1 MEARIIM
8 QDWGPEL
15 AVLLGAVEGLTEFL
29 PVSSTG
35 HLIVVGHFVGFTGAT
50 AIAVEIAIQL
60 GAILAII
67 AYERRKIGRL
77 LHGAIRD
84 QQALRTWLE
93 NRRHTC
99 SSFQWKPLIRHSMQ
113 EHRQFWFLI
122 GLAVAF
128 LPAAF
133 VGLLLHE
140 WIEDYLFS
148 PQTVAAAL
156 IGGGLVILAVESLNL
171 RTAAHELEHVKVST
185 AFRIGLA
192 QCAALIPGV
201 SRSGATIIGGL
212 LSGLDRKVATEYS
225 FFLALP
231 TMIAATFY
239 KLFESRHLLTFDDI
253 TALGLGLLVS
263 FLVAWG
269 VIAAFLAFVKRHT
282 LRVFAYYRLAFGA
295 ALLLIF

>member
-1 MEARIIM
+1 M

-15 AVLLGAVEGLTEFL
+15 ATLLGVVEGMTEFL

-50 AIAVEIAIQL
+50 ATTVEIAIQL

-77 LHGAIRD
+77 LHGAVRD
-84 QQALRTWLE
+84 HRTMRTWLE
-93 NRRHTC
+93 DRRRIS
-99 SSFQWKPLIRHSMQ
+99 SSFQWRPLIRRSMQ
-113 EHRQFWFLI
+113 EHRQFWFLV
-122 GLAVAF
+122 GLGVAF
-128 LPAAF
+128 LPAAV

-140 WIEDYLFS
+140 WIEAYLFS
-148 PQTVAAAL
+148 PQTVAVAL
-156 IGGGLVILAVESLNL
+156 IGGGVVILAIESANL
-171 RTAAHELEHVKVST
+171 PTATHELEQVRVPT
-185 AFRIGLA
+185 AFHIGLA

-231 TMIAATFY
+231 TMVAATFY
-239 KLFESRHLLTFDDI
+239 KLFESRHLLTLDDI

-269 VIAAFLAFVKRHT
+269 VIAGFLAFVKRHT
-282 LRVFAYYRLAFGA
+282 LRVFAYYRLAFGS
-295 ALLLIF
+295 LLLFIF

>member
-1 MEARIIM
+1 MQ
-8 QDWGPEL
+8 QDWGPVL
-15 AVLLGAVEGLTEFL
+15 AAILGVVEGLTEFL

-35 HLIVVGHFVGFTGAT
+35 HLIVVGHLVGFTGAT

-60 GAILAII
+60 GAILAVI
-67 AYERRKIGRL
+67 AYERRKIGTL
-77 LHGAIRD
+77 LLGAVQD
-84 QQALRTWLE
+84 QAALRLWLNE
-93 NRRHTC
+93 RRHH
-99 SSFQWKPLIRHSMQ
+99 SSSRWKAVMQ
-113 EHRQFWFLI
+113 RSVHEHRHFWFLV

-140 WIEDYLFS
+140 WIEDYLFT
-148 PQTVAAAL
+148 PQTVALAL
-156 IGGGLVILAVESLNL
+156 IGGGLVILAVESAEI
-171 RTAAHELEHVKVST
+171 RSDVHELEHVRVST

-212 LSGLDRKVATEYS
+212 VSGLDRKVATEYS

-231 TMIAATFY
+231 TMLAATSY
-239 KLFESRHLLTFDDI
+239 KFVESRHLFALHDL

-269 VIAAFLAFVKRHT
+269 VIASFLAFVKRYT
-282 LRVFAYYRLAFGA
+282 LRVFAYYRLAFGS
-295 ALLLIF
+295 ALLLFF